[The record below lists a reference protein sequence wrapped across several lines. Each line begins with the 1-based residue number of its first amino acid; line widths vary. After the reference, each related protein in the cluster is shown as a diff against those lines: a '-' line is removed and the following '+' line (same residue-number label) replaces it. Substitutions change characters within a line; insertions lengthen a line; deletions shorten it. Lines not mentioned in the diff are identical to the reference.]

1 MTDNMT
7 DTATD
12 NTAENKKNRKQN
24 FNLSFWA
31 GVVFFAI
38 VIGSI
43 SFFGLFIKNKLSEDE
58 SAPVTSL
65 VISGEMAYTSKD
77 DIEAAIEHIS
87 FGNFFKVD
95 VNNVQAMI
103 ETLPWVYSVSVRKQW
118 PNELKIYVVDQ
129 TPIAHWNGDS
139 YINAYGE
146 VFQTGSSQLI
156 NHLPDFFGPEGTED
170 IALKNYKNLNEL
182 LSYGSF
188 TISELV
194 LSERYA
200 WQLTLKSGVML
211 NLGRENRVERVQ
223 RFMDAYPYI
232 ELKEDVQI
240 NYVDLRYDTGFA
252 VGFKSI
258 NENERV

>member
-1 MTDNMT
+1 MTDNTT
-7 DTATD
+7 DI
-12 NTAENKKNRKQN
+12 KQN
-24 FNLSFWA
+24 INFGFWA
-31 GVVFFAI
+31 GVVFFAV

-43 SFFGLFIKNKLSEDE
+43 LFFGLFIKNKLSEEE

-65 VISGEMAYTSKD
+65 VISGEMNYTKKN
-77 DIEAAIEHIS
+77 DIEAAIDHIS

-95 VNNVQAMI
+95 VNNVQKMV

-118 PNELKIYVVDQ
+118 PNELRIYVVDQ
-129 TPIAHWNGDS
+129 SPIAHWNGDS
-139 YINAYGE
+139 YINVYGE
-146 VFQTGSSQLI
+146 VFQTGTKYLT
-156 NHLPDFFGPEGTED
+156 NHLPSFYGPEGTEN
-170 IALKNYKNLNEL
+170 IALENYKNLNNL
-182 LSYGSF
+182 LNYGDF

-200 WQLTLKSGVML
+200 WQLTLQSGVML

-232 ELKEDVQI
+232 KLTEDVQI
-240 NYVDLRYDTGFA
+240 DYVDLRYDTGFA
-252 VGFKSI
+252 VGFKSS

>member
-1 MTDNMT
+1 MTDNTT
-7 DTATD
+7 DSIND
-12 NTAENKKNRKQN
+12 SKQKIN
-24 FNLSFWA
+24 VSFWA
-31 GVVFFAI
+31 GVVFFAV

-43 SFFGLFIKNKLSEDE
+43 ASFGLFIKNKLSEDE

-65 VISGEMAYTSKD
+65 VISGEMAYTHKD
-77 DIEAAIEHIS
+77 DVEAAIEHIS

-95 VNNVQAMI
+95 VNNVQKMI

-129 TPIAHWNGDS
+129 SPIAHWNGDS
-139 YINAYGE
+139 YINAYGK
-146 VFQTGSSQLI
+146 VFQTGSNQFI
-156 NHLPDFFGPEGTED
+156 QNLPDFFGPEGTED
-170 IALKNYKNLNEL
+170 IVLQNYKNLNNL
-182 LSYGSF
+182 LNYGGF
-188 TISELV
+188 NISELV

-223 RFMDAYPYI
+223 RFMDAYPHI
-232 ELKEDVQI
+232 ELKENVQI
-240 NYVDLRYDTGFA
+240 NYVNLRYDTGFA

>member
-1 MTDNMT
+1 MR
-7 DTATD
+7 TD
-12 NTAENKKNRKQN
+12 NTETTNKINI
-24 FNLSFWA
+24 SFWA
-31 GVVFFAI
+31 GVVFFAV

-43 SFFGLFIKNKLSEDE
+43 SVFGMFISEKLSEDE

-65 VISGEMAYTSKD
+65 VISGEMAFTNKS
-77 DIEAAIEHIS
+77 DIEAVIEHIN

-95 VNNVQAMI
+95 VNKVQEMVK
-103 ETLPWVYSVSVRKQW
+103 TLPWVYSVSVRKQW

-129 TPIAHWNGDS
+129 APIAQWNEDS
-139 YINAYGE
+139 YINVYGE
-146 VFQTGSSQLI
+146 VFQTGIHNLTTG
-156 NHLPDFFGPEGTED
+156 LPDFFGPEGTEN
-170 IALKNYKNLNEL
+170 IALSNYKDLNDL
-182 LSYGSF
+182 LKFGGF
-188 TISELV
+188 KISELV
-194 LSERYA
+194 LTERYA
-200 WQLTLKSGVML
+200 WQLTLESGVTL

-258 NENERV
+258 DTNERV

>member
-7 DTATD
+7 DTNNTVD
-12 NTAENKKNRKQN
+12 NAKSNKQKIN
-24 FNLSFWA
+24 FSFWA
-31 GVVFFAI
+31 GVVFFAV
-38 VIGSI
+38 VIGAI
-43 SFFGLFIKNKLSEDE
+43 SSFGLFINNKLSEDE

-77 DIEAAIEHIS
+77 DIETVIEHIS

-95 VNNVQAMI
+95 VNNVQQMI

-129 TPIAHWNGDS
+129 SPIAHWNGDS

-146 VFQTGSSQLI
+146 VFQTGSMLVKG
-156 NHLPDFFGPEGTED
+156 LPDFFGPEGTEN

-182 LSYGSF
+182 LSYGGF
-188 TISELV
+188 NISELV

-223 RFMDAYPYI
+223 RFMDAYPHI
-232 ELKEDVQI
+232 ELKENVQI

>member
-1 MTDNMT
+1 MT
-7 DTATD
+7 DTTIDKTAD
-12 NTAENKKNRKQN
+12 NANDKQQKIN
-24 FNLSFWA
+24 ISFWS
-31 GVVFFAI
+31 GVIFFAV

-43 SFFGLFIKNKLSEDE
+43 SSFGLFIKNKLSEDE

-77 DIEAAIEHIS
+77 DIETVIEHIS

-95 VNNVQAMI
+95 VNNVQKMI

-129 TPIAHWNGDS
+129 SPIAHWNGDS
-139 YINAYGE
+139 YINANGE
-146 VFQTGSSQLI
+146 VFQTESNVLV
-156 NHLPDFFGPEGTED
+156 NDLPGFFGPEGTED
-170 IALKNYKNLNEL
+170 IALKNYNNLNKL
-182 LSYGSF
+182 LSYGGF
-188 TISELV
+188 NISELV

-223 RFMDAYPYI
+223 RFMDAYPHI
-232 ELKEDVQI
+232 ELKENVQI
-240 NYVDLRYDTGFA
+240 HYVDLRYDTGFA